1 MPMDFRAITPLVWEH
16 INPYGR
22 YDLDMES
29 RLAICA
35 LPCLRAALAPKWPL
49 TTRVCVEPQKRDDF
63 PVDTGLHDIGSAFSG

>member
-1 MPMDFRAITPLVWEH
+1 MDVRAITPLVWEH

-35 LPCLRAALAPKWPL
+35 LPCLRAALVPKWPAGTPDYHSL
-49 TTRVCVEPQKRDDF
+49 QLGR
-63 PVDTGLHDIGSAFSG
+63 LWIGSSEARRKSLKRL